1 MRWPIAAKLGVG
13 FGVCV
18 ILIVAQA
25 VLSTSSIVQSLAQT
39 KTIMQTIP
47 STRETRDSVLQVV
60 LVESALRGF
69 IATGDKKFLEEMDS
83 ARTRLDEDTT
93 ALKIF
98 GSNHAIFKKW
108 TDEAEPQL
116 TAIESQF
123 DAVLKVAQAGNHQ
136 GAVGGLQKLK
146 GLVDTYQTVGPYVD
160 DGSIGTPALFNDLF
174 TALVAQQDRSR
185 ITFITLGII
194 ALIVGTGSA
203 IFLSI
208 SLSRRLRVLSDG
220 LRSIVEHEFA
230 SLAAAFKDLAAGDLR
245 STLELE
251 PQPIGMSGTD
261 EIAELAANFN
271 RLATELGN
279 TAREYRAATF
289 KLRDLVGSVALTAN
303 NVLIA
308 STEVSTATA
317 HSGTAVEGIS
327 QAMLTVAHGARD
339 TADRGRRG
347 GEALEQLTRVATQIA
362 QGSVDQATAVAASAI
377 AVQELNE
384 ELRSLVGLG
393 DALSEA
399 ARAAN
404 EEAKSGGEA
413 VSQTEHAMERLQKQ
427 SEAASAAM
435 QTLEQRSDAVVEILN
450 AIEDI
455 ADQTNLLALNAAIE
469 AARAGEHGRGFAV
482 VADEV
487 RKLAERSAVSTREI
501 SGILSAIRAETA
513 NVARA
518 MSASTSAMTEGR
530 TLAGKATSS
539 LAVVAGAIG
548 RTRDVADDLAERARR
563 MRATS
568 DTLTQNVGS
577 VSAVVEQNAAGAGE
591 MQSTTDNVSDILR
604 PVASAAIDQSAKAD
618 EVSASTAELAAQIQ
632 EIDATANSLRSQA
645 ESLSELVSAFQV
657 SGNEHD
663 ARALLANETLA
674 FDHYI
679 DIPELTTSLA

>member
-25 VLSTSSIVQSLAQT
+25 TLSTTSIVQSLAQT

-69 IATGDKKFLEEMDS
+69 VATGDKKFLEEMDN
-83 ARTRLDEDTT
+83 ARTRLDEDLT

-98 GSNHAIFKKW
+98 GANHPIFKKW

-116 TAIESQF
+116 TAVEAQF
-123 DAVLKVAQAGNHQ
+123 DAVLKVAQNGDHA
-136 GAVGGLQKLK
+136 GAVAGLKKLK
-146 GLVDTYQTVGPYVD
+146 GLVDTYQTIGPYVD

-174 TALVAQQDRSR
+174 ASLVSQQDRAR
-185 ITFITLGII
+185 IAFIALGIVAVMLGTAFAV
-194 ALIVGTGSA
+194 ALSM
-203 IFLSI
+203 
-208 SLSRRLRVLSDG
+208 SLSRRLRRLSLG
-220 LRSIVEHEFA
+220 LRSIVDQEFMA
-230 SLAAAFKDLAAGDLR
+230 LTAAFRDLAAGDLR
-245 STLELE
+245 STLELA
-251 PQPIGMSGTD
+251 PDPLRISGTD
-261 EIAELAANFN
+261 EIADLAVDYD
-271 RLATELGN
+271 RLANELSN
-279 TAREYRAATF
+279 TSREYRAATF

-327 QAMLTVAHGARD
+327 QAMLSVATGARD
-339 TADRGRRG
+339 TAERGRRG
-347 GEALEQLTRVATQIA
+347 GEALEHLTRVATQIA

-393 DALSEA
+393 DTLSEA

-404 EEAKSGGEA
+404 EEAKSGSDA
-413 VSQTEHAMERLQKQ
+413 VAQTEHAMERLQKQ

-518 MSASTSAMTEGR
+518 MSASTSAMAEGR
-530 TLAGKATSS
+530 TLAGKATGS
-539 LAVVAGAIG
+539 LGVVAGAIG

-604 PVASAAIDQSAKAD
+604 PVASASVDQSAKAD

-632 EIDATANSLRSQA
+632 EIDATASALRSQA
-645 ESLSELVSAFQV
+645 ESLSELVAAFQV

-663 ARALLANETLA
+663 ARALLSDENIA
-674 FDHYI
+674 FDHYV
-679 DIPELTTSLA
+679 DIPELTTSLV